1 MDPFQR
7 LPPEL
12 VSQILR
18 NTDFVGVDS
27 LVSVS
32 LKARAVFQANSRAII
47 QDLVSSN
54 SITSHPEIKKLLS
67 NIALIHDPSICCTS
81 LDEYILLTNREGNE
95 NALESILCR
104 QNSDLAHRILR
115 ITAQTQRLACI
126 CLLTLRQGLVTALG
140 TLRSLPIRTQK
151 ANEPFSYLEEYRVY
165 WAIWQLKCYSD
176 LRKAVDWRASSSTN
190 SAEGPST
197 DQNWIWSRESIEKL
211 DAYTTFNEIHDFRAE
226 QIWTVASVL
235 VELGAS
241 LISPSTGES
250 LALQHPSTVAWDLPP
265 NTPIPFFSSFQPA
278 RSVGNDH
285 SLLWCPPQTPVEDPV
300 TKAWHL
306 TLPSCHKSSGQTMLF
321 RSLRHR
327 ALRGHSGRRPCAAM
341 EDISPYRRSGVLL
354 WDSWRMYS
362 IGLMPNSSRKGRP
375 APGGGFIEAD
385 CEAVIGGDVMP
396 NWFEIAGVKQPSD
409 WHRTDIF

>member
-7 LPPEL
+7 LPAEL
-12 VSQILR
+12 VSQVLR
-18 NTDFVGVDS
+18 NTDFVGVDG

-32 LKARAVFQANSRAII
+32 LKARAVFQANSHAII
-47 QDLVSSN
+47 QDLISSN

-81 LDEYILLTNREGNE
+81 LDEYMQLTNGNE
-95 NALESILCR
+95 NALESTLYR
-104 QNSDLAHRILR
+104 QNSDLACHILR
-115 ITAQTQRLACI
+115 IAAQTQRLACI
-126 CLLTLRQGLVTALG
+126 CLLTLRRGLVTALE
-140 TLRSLPIRTQK
+140 TSPIRAQK

-176 LRKAVDWRASSSTN
+176 LRKAIDWRASSLTN

-197 DQNWIWSRESIEKL
+197 SQKWIWSRESTNNL
-211 DAYTTFNEIHDFRAE
+211 DTYTTFNEIHDFRAE

-235 VELGAS
+235 VELGTP
-241 LISPSTGES
+241 LVSPSTGE
-250 LALQHPSTVAWDLPP
+250 LLPLQYPSTVAWDLPL
-265 NTPIPFFSSFQPA
+265 NTPIPFFSSFQPV
-278 RSVGNDH
+278 RSVRNNH
-285 SLLWCPPQTPVEDPV
+285 SLLWCPPQTPIEDLV

-306 TLPSCHKSSGQTMLF
+306 TLPFCHKSSGQTMLF

-327 ALRGHSGRRPCAAM
+327 ALRGHGGRRPSAAM

-362 IGLMPNSSRKGRP
+362 IGLMPNSYRKGRP
-375 APGGGFIEAD
+375 APGGGFIEPD
-385 CEAVIGGDVMP
+385 CEAVTGEDVMP
-396 NWFEIAGVKQPSD
+396 NWFEIAGVKQ
-409 WHRTDIF
+409 